1 MQMLEAMARVQRRW
15 VLTLVVGIALEA
27 LAMTLIGTDDSIS
40 GIRGIGGETAVSL
53 AVVGAVFGGPWVGV
67 AMAAV
72 GWGLFFPLVAH
83 SHPSSVVAL
92 PEWLFAAYLTG
103 WLSTAL
109 VRADRARTLAE
120 RERESAHALRAPVA
134 TIHGLVDVLRARFE
148 HSDDERRILRSI
160 ADETDRLLRS
170 EVFGGSDRAA

>member
-1 MQMLEAMARVQRRW
+1 MQMLDAIARVQRRW
-15 VLTLVVGIALEA
+15 LLTLVIGVALEA
-27 LAMTLIGTDDSIS
+27 LAMTLIGTDDTVA
-40 GIRGIGGETAVSL
+40 GVRGIGGETAVSL

-83 SHPSSVVAL
+83 SQPASIGAL
-92 PEWLFAAYLTG
+92 PEWLVAAFLTG
-103 WLSTAL
+103 WLSSAL

-120 RERESAHALRAPVA
+120 RQRESAHALRTPVA
-134 TIHGLVDVLRARFE
+134 TIHGLVDVLRAHFD
-148 HSDDERRILRSI
+148 HSEDERRILSSI

-170 EVFGGSDRAA
+170 EVFGGGDRAA